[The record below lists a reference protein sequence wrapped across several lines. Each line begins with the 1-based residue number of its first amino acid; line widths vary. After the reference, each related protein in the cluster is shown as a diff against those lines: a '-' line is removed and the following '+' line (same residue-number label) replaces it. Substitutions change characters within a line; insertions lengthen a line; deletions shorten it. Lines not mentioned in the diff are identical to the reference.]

1 MINIAIVDD
10 NMEYVEI
17 INTKLKSIMKALNY
31 AQYEVKLFTDG
42 TKLIKSSIK
51 FDLLLLD
58 IEMPIINGFALAEKI
73 KNKFSI
79 QDSTSIIYISTYD
92 NLVYESFR
100 YSAMRFIRKNRINEE
115 LPEAIVAFLKSRQYN
130 GYSLMFSIDS
140 GKRSIP
146 VNDIIY
152 VEVKSHK
159 LYVYEKDK
167 LTIANGNLKDIE
179 EQLCNYGFIK
189 THQSYIVNFRYID
202 FINHNEVQLDNGKS
216 IPLSRGRYERVK
228 KEYIV
233 LTREY

>member
-10 NMEYVEI
+10 NIDYLKI
-17 INTKLKSIMKALNY
+17 IQTKLISIMKEMNY
-31 AQYEVKLFTDG
+31 DQYEVNLFTDG
-42 TKLIKSSIK
+42 TELIKSNIK

-58 IEMPIINGFALAEKI
+58 IEMPTINGFDLAEKI
-73 KNKFSI
+73 SSRFSI

-92 NLVYESFR
+92 HLVYESFR
-100 YSAMRFIRKNRINEE
+100 HSAMRFIRKTKINEE
-115 LPEAIVAFLKSRQYN
+115 LFEAIEAFLNKKQKCSYP
-130 GYSLMFSIDS
+130 LLFSTDS

-146 VNDIIY
+146 INEIIY
-152 VEVKSHK
+152 VEVQSHK
-159 LYVYEKDK
+159 LYVHEKDK

-179 EQLCNYGFIK
+179 EQLRIYGFIK

-202 FINHNEVQLDNGKS
+202 FINHSEVLLDNGNS
-216 IPLSRGRYERVK
+216 IPLSRGRYEQVK